1 MRRNKKKQAIKVLK
15 KRVENNNNNHC
26 KAFNNRLNN
35 NENKRSSNK
44 KNKNDIDNSDNNDLK
59 DGQNDR
65 LEKKGTFIRTKN
77 WSDLYALKN
86 TSTIRKNNLK
96 QRPGEKKN
104 MAYITPTMDHYSR
117 NGWMGDTDPRSD
129 IYC

>member
-1 MRRNKKKQAIKVLK
+1 MVRMTDW
-15 KRVENNNNNHC
+15 KRKELSLEQ
-26 KAFNNRLNN
+26 KT
-35 NENKRSSNK
+35 
-44 KNKNDIDNSDNNDLK
+44 
-59 DGQNDR
+59 GQIY
-65 LEKKGTFIRTKN
+65 TP
-77 WSDLYALKN
+77 LKN